1 MTEYVVAT
9 LAELTNV
16 ISRVVPGDIVRIR
29 GGIYQPTSQFVF
41 QNSGV
46 PGSPITYEAY
56 GNEKVVFDGSLA
68 TEESLGG
75 GFEPPLLRVN
85 GNRNVLRNIE
95 VRYSPGS
102 GIQVYGADNVLDH
115 VETHHNRGVGANT
128 FGDRCQFLYCNGHD
142 NVDSQPEWNGQH
154 ADGLGASAPS
164 SGSYFLGCLA
174 YGNSDDGIDVYGAN
188 DTLIEKCVA
197 HSNGLLQGDGNG
209 FKLGIGNG
217 NRAVKCVAYNNR
229 ASGFI
234 LDGATL
240 GVADHCTA
248 WANGDVLQ
256 PALAGELAGFQ
267 NFGNNDATYSNNI
280 GTFNRHIVATPTEI
294 NNSWNLGIT
303 KDFTGG
309 GTIPSTNPAFIS
321 TDLSSPDFLS
331 LRADSPCR
339 GKASD
344 GTDLGALQYGEKIS
358 DLLGVK
364 PTPTP
369 PIIPIIV
376 GAGLGYAVGREP
388 GAAVGALAGAALGS
402 VSFKYR
408 ERLTRI
414 GMLGR
419 G

>member
-16 ISRVVPGDIVRIR
+16 ASKVVPGDTVRIR
-29 GGIYQPTSQFVF
+29 GAVYQPTSQIIFRT
-41 QNSGV
+41 SGTSS
-46 PGSPITYEAY
+46 SPITYEAY
-56 GNEKVVFDGSLA
+56 AKEKVVFDGSLA
-68 TEESLGG
+68 SWSDEFT
-75 GFEPPLLRVN
+75 PLLRVDGSWN
-85 GNRNVLRNIE
+85 ILRNIE
-95 VRYSPGS
+95 ERYAPGC
-102 GIQVYGADNVLDH
+102 GILVSGADCALDH
-115 VETHHNRGVGANT
+115 VEAHHNRGYGLNT
-128 FGDRCQFLYCNGHD
+128 IGDRCKFLYCIAHD
-142 NVDSQPEWNGQH
+142 NIDPQATPPGS
-154 ADGLGASAPS
+154 DGDGMGASSPS
-164 SGSYFLGCLA
+164 SGNYFLGCLA
-174 YGNSDDGIDVYGAN
+174 YGNSDDGIDVWGAN

-209 FKLGIGNG
+209 FKLGIGTG
-217 NRAVKCVAYNNR
+217 NRAKKCVAYNNR

-256 PALAGELAGFQ
+256 PDKPVGMFVGFQ
-267 NFGNNDATYSNNI
+267 NWGNNEATYSNNI
-280 GTFNRHIVATPTEI
+280 GTFNKHEVATPTQI
-294 NNSWNLGIT
+294 SNSWNLGIT
-303 KDFTGG
+303 DPG
-309 GTIPSTNPAFIS
+309 FIS
-321 TDLSSPDFLS
+321 IDSASPDFLS

-344 GTDLGALQYGEKIS
+344 GTDIGALQYGEKIS
-358 DLLGVK
+358 DLLGVTPT